1 MVISVSPVERERLLA
16 ISPTDM
22 QTEYKSLNTQ
32 CFPEDYTLIEG
43 QVNID
48 KGKSGHAI
56 SLPSFHSLSFLCLFL
71 LALDN
76 WMQTPLTY
84 SLAGV
89 CVKDK

>member
-1 MVISVSPVERERLLA
+1 
-16 ISPTDM
+16 M

-32 CFPEDYTLIEG
+32 CFPEDYALIEG

-56 SLPSFHSLSFLCLFL
+56 SRSSRSAFYCLVLS
-71 LALDN
+71 ALDN
-76 WMQTPLTY
+76 WMLTPLTY

>member
-1 MVISVSPVERERLLA
+1 M
-16 ISPTDM
+16 
-22 QTEYKSLNTQ
+22 
-32 CFPEDYTLIEG
+32 FPEDYALIEG

-56 SLPSFHSLSFLCLFL
+56 SLSSFLSLCVLCLFL
-71 LALDN
+71 SALDN
-76 WMQTPLTY
+76 WMLTPLTY